1 VPVTDLTSQ
10 QQATDARLGP
20 RANVSWAARVV
31 LNPQSYVEA
40 RVVNVSADGLGLV
53 CERAFPDGAM
63 LHILIALPDPLD
75 RSKYHYPDLHT
86 KVMFHVAKGGKFRMG
101 TRFARIDPGMKA
113 LIEAWVQK
121 G

>member
-1 VPVTDLTSQ
+1 MPATDLTSQ
-10 QQATDARLGP
+10 QVTDARQGP

-31 LNPQSYVEA
+31 LNPQSYAEA

-53 CERAFPDGAM
+53 CERAFPDGVL
-63 LHILIALPDPLD
+63 LHVLIALPDPAD

-101 TRFARIDPGMKA
+101 TRFARIDPAMKA
-113 LIEAWVQK
+113 LIETWVQK

>member
-1 VPVTDLTSQ
+1 MPATDLTSQ

-113 LIEAWVQK
+113 LIETWVQK

>member
-1 VPVTDLTSQ
+1 MPATDLTSPL
-10 QQATDARLGP
+10 ATDARQGP

-31 LNPQSYVEA
+31 LTPQSYVEA

-53 CERAFPDGAM
+53 CEKAFPDGVL
-63 LHILIALPDPLD
+63 LHILIALPDPAD

-101 TRFARIDPGMKA
+101 TRFARIDPAMKA
-113 LIEAWVQK
+113 LIETWVQK